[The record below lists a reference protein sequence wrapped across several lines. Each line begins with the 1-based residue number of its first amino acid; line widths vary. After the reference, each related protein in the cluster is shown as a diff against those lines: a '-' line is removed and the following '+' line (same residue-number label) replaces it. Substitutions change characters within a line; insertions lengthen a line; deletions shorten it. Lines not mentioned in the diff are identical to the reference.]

1 MKHPQFIHLLSGAGR
16 TCPGPISYHAAACPS
31 RGGQW
36 RGLVSH
42 SGVKAEVLLGAAVGE
57 SANSKYIIYI
67 YIYIYIIYI
76 IYIYILY
83 IWDDVKWPPN
93 GWLLDF
99 GLLLWV
105 YHFTAVS
112 LKIKFQTSD
121 WYVYMPMRSKSTNM
135 YMHTSACAFTRHNI
149 YIYTNFGCPCS
160 NSAGTFPS
168 FSEEA
173 SFGGSWFPSCLVFWG
188 FWVGK
193 PIKQSI
199 REAPVSH
206 L

>member
-1 MKHPQFIHLLSGAGR
+1 M
-16 TCPGPISYHAAACPS
+16 
-31 RGGQW
+31 
-36 RGLVSH
+36 
-42 SGVKAEVLLGAAVGE
+42 KAEVLLGAAVGE

-67 YIYIYIIYI
+67 YIC
-76 IYIYILY
+76 

-149 YIYTNFGCPCS
+149 YIYKFRMSMQQLCRNFSIFFRGGVFWWQLVPQLPCVLGFLGWKTHQ
-160 NSAGTFPS
+160 A
-168 FSEEA
+168 EYQ
-173 SFGGSWFPSCLVFWG
+173 GGSCVPSLTCSAVSTTAAGARKAFYH
-188 FWVGK
+188 FQVPQRPGK
-193 PIKQSI
+193 
-199 REAPVSH
+199 RTN
-206 L
+206 